1 MKQHKLFAW
10 TATLLISIIFSQPTQ
25 GQDPPSEKTVREKI
39 TTVRETITTTRE
51 SSITDSRQKT
61 RLVAIFVKN
70 RAGRAFDDKLGV
82 FEDLVTAEITDM
94 GFQVMSPEDTV
105 KAVRSFLG
113 TELDQSV
120 PGGEAR

>member
-1 MKQHKLFAW
+1 MRQKTLFTW
-10 TATLLISIIFSQPTQ
+10 TATILISIIASQPAQ
-25 GQDPPSEKTVREKI
+25 GQDASSEKTVQEKI

-51 SSITDSRQKT
+51 SSTTDNRQRT

-70 RAGRAFDDKLGV
+70 RAGRDFADKLGV

-94 GFQVMSPEDTV
+94 GFQVMSPEDTL

-113 TELDQSV
+113 HRTR
-120 PGGEAR
+120 PKRPRCEA